1 MSRTIASFPLRSVV
15 TQHLWASALF
25 LGLLLPTSLLTLTA
39 DAVRLR
45 NGQTFFDYPPRL
57 LRATTSSVAASMSGV
72 TYYFTLCVPEHAG
85 EPLQAVTITQRE
97 NRDTVV
103 FQPSENRAFAGNRSR
118 RGPALS
124 LASIGGSQPSK
135 SQEETVVFDPP
146 VPPGTTVTIA
156 LKPKRNPDWGG
167 IYLFGVTAYPAGE
180 NSSGQFLGY
189 GRLTFYDNAR

>member
-1 MSRTIASFPLRSVV
+1 MSRKIFNLPLPLVNA
-15 TQHLWASALF
+15 QHLRASALV
-25 LGLLLPTSLLTLTA
+25 LGVLLPSSLFTLPA
-39 DAVRLR
+39 VAVRLN

-57 LRATTSSVAASMSGV
+57 LRATTSSVATCMSGA
-72 TYYFTLCVPEHAG
+72 TYYFTLSVPEHAG
-85 EPLQAVTITQRE
+85 EPLQAVTVTQRE
-97 NRDTVV
+97 NRDTVI
-103 FQPSENRAFAGNRSR
+103 FQPSESRAFAGNRSR

-124 LASIGGSQPSK
+124 LASIGGSQPSN

-146 VPPGTTVTIA
+146 VPPGSTVTIA

-167 IYLFGVTAYPAGE
+167 VYLFGVTAYPAGE